1 MKKAL
6 RCGALL
12 CAVLLMAGNC
22 LAADYYKISLA
33 GTKLE
38 KNERIAGFEITV
50 NAGRIYSVTKAPAGW
65 DLAIDNDPSWM
76 TSIRGTG
83 IVASA
88 FLGSNDKDLLENLL
102 TIEKAP
108 EEISKEI
115 PFDVNATIQI
125 VNSETEEERT
135 VKQIR
140 ENLVIKIK

>member
-22 LAADYYKISLA
+22 LAAEYYKLSLA
-33 GTKLE
+33 GIKLD

-50 NAGRIYSVTKAPAGW
+50 SAGRIYSVPKAPAGW
-65 DLAIDNDPSWM
+65 ELAIDNDPSWT

-108 EEISKEI
+108 EEIAKEI

-135 VKQIR
+135 VKQSR
-140 ENLVIKIK
+140 ENLVINIK

>member
-1 MKKAL
+1 M
-6 RCGALL
+6 

-22 LAADYYKISLA
+22 LAAEYYKLSLV

-38 KNERIAGFEITV
+38 KNERIAGFEIAV
-50 NAGRIYSVTKAPAGW
+50 SAGRILSVPKVPAGW
-65 DLAIDNDPSWM
+65 ELAIDNDPSW
-76 TSIRGTG
+76 TTGIRGTG

-108 EEISKEI
+108 EEITREI
-115 PFDVNATIQI
+115 PFDVNATVQI

-135 VKQIR
+135 VKQNR
-140 ENLVIKIK
+140 ETLVIKVK